1 MYNHKDIQECYDL
14 TGVNPLILN
23 TSEFN
28 IEVLK
33 TLNPKVFQY
42 MVWKLRKKDNSNL
55 QMSDVT
61 EYDFEEIRKAVRD
74 FFLKE

>member
-14 TGVNPLILN
+14 TGINPLILN
-23 TSEFN
+23 VSEFS
-28 IEVLK
+28 IDTLK
-33 TLNPKVFQY
+33 SLDPKIFQY
-42 MVWKLRKKDNSNL
+42 MVWKLRKKDNPNL